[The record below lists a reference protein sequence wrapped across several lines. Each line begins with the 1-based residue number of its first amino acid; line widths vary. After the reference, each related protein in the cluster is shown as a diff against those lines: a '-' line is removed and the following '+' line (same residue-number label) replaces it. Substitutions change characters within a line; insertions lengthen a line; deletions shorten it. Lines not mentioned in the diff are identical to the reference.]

1 MKQQRP
7 YFVCKKCGPESW
19 IFCDRAAK
27 AETCHLCGGR
37 WPKYK
42 EQPSS
47 KPERVWRSQ
56 QAVQPKGFRQ
66 DGKIHKALGAGGHLG
81 KGKGKGKQSEPAE
94 HDSAHQALWESA
106 SSEQRAWLHQL
117 GFQCPSPS
125 EPSDLKTLINAHMDQ
140 LPETLR
146 QAIASLEPPE
156 PEPSATE
163 QVLSATKK
171 FKAST
176 NELRQLIQKSAGL
189 QVKIDR
195 AKATYADLLD
205 QMKAV
210 QTELADKQ
218 LEVTKL
224 QKELESKVQS
234 GAGLPILPG
243 KEAVLLALTQCGITL
258 SSEQQALLEGS
269 MDVEPAPLVAP
280 KPHNTEEEILASAPQ
295 PQGAQPP
302 ADWPDGPREGKHRSP
317 RQLPAVLA
325 RTMPSMWV
333 GQSQMN
339 LSAHAQ
345 WQNSCPFLKAPEE
358 AKLTIPLPSPCAP
371 AQDNVAHVTSN
382 LSPSRGEPDWLFRYA
397 GQLVTAL
404 CETCA
409 VHVAHT
415 VARFTMACQT
425 VQMQYEVQD
434 LDGLVHEMHDKCVYC
449 LANQALDHTGSE
461 SGSFADEGDDV
472 EQPFSAVECRLDPFA
487 GQECPAEASSMPRVV
502 GARADCSS
510 HRIGRSGQQRLTPA
524 EAAAAQMWKQV
535 HQSIHQGNEEK
546 LLDAIETLEKGG
558 HMHEGTFAWTAAELA
573 IQSRFDVPTHVAA
586 WAAEDVLANF
596 GTKPARSNLTF
607 VSANVT
613 RWRKDLAP
621 WIGQHRPSVCI
632 LQETHVH
639 PDQGD
644 LIATHMA
651 PFGYNVLSVPG
662 HPTGSGGTSGG
673 FAVCYRKHL
682 DVRTV
687 HQYVHQGT
695 GFQAV
700 AMRVRNFDCFFVN
713 VYLKA
718 GEGFQSSTNAL
729 ILSHLIPF
737 LRSVRGEFVA
747 VGDFNE
753 DFEILAGTSIAQEAK
768 GQWIS
773 AGESTC
779 AGGGNIDFGL
789 LSPCLAT
796 GASLNLDWITPFA
809 PHAALHWTLSLQH
822 LEVNLPQLCRFKSVP
837 VQPQPFHPL
846 QATTD
851 SAGQPGCQFQPAQD
865 PTMLGVRVVNHDLS
879 GFFANLSGAI
889 ELSVYGV
896 MQGRGSI
903 PKMSRSK
910 LLTPVMP
917 AASWGGSE
925 TSFWNRVVVWLEGC
939 VRKFHASSFA
949 LGAAKRIPEMW
960 HGNHSQQEAFVTDLV
975 ALLRDH
981 SEALVQP
988 LLQVAREQR
997 KYHAQAWAKQKSSSY
1012 ICWLKHSSQKGMRPL
1027 FRSVKAEEAIHIRPF
1042 TDAPVQER
1050 IYLRWRQWFDLWTQP
1065 TGVDPELLCELRRR
1079 AVEQAGSLDPIPLD
1093 KAVAYFKKV
1102 PTKAPGLDGWTCEVL
1117 HNLQPNAVQAIL
1129 DFFRHCELEASWPD
1143 QFVFSLI
1150 ALLPKSEKRERPI
1163 ALMHILYRSW
1173 VRLRWKLVAD
1183 WQQAYSRQASWDKAV
1198 PGSQVLDVALSRLV
1212 LGESV
1217 RHQKHHLITLFLDLE
1232 TFYDRCRFDDII
1244 RSGFQLG
1251 YPPLV
1256 LHQAVLT
1263 YLGPR
1268 FVQSEGSLCPPILPS
1283 RGVLAGCPAAPSVT
1297 KLVIH
1302 PIAERLMVKRSVS
1315 NLDIW
1320 LDDLS
1325 LDSIS
1330 KSASQVAS
1338 DSLVLFRGLRRDFE
1352 ARGAKLSVDKSAF
1365 VASSPAAAKALQSLL
1380 EPTDPKVKTVARD
1393 LGVSSG
1399 GARRRVLGVAEQRR
1413 RKAIGRPLAATQA
1426 YLLELGVSAPQATEW
1441 QFGTRVL
1448 RVDWTCLDA
1457 VRQEATA
1464 CVPALSAVG
1473 SVTDGLWSQSTV
1485 LSSRNLV
1492 FATDASGGP
1501 GAKDPRS
1508 ICVSWAIAAYQIEE
1522 GVPQRVASV
1531 TCFPESPLSVAQA
1544 EQQAVREL
1552 FARVEGAFDATIDC
1566 KSITS
1571 ILKKATPPMEGPVDW
1586 GNVWQERDRAD
1597 LHWVPSHKTKDYFA
1611 ERNIPE
1617 WLIQHSTAALCV
1629 KLTSCAKTFAFILL
1643 AK

>member
-1 MKQQRP
+1 
-7 YFVCKKCGPESW
+7 
-19 IFCDRAAK
+19 
-27 AETCHLCGGR
+27 
-37 WPKYK
+37 
-42 EQPSS
+42 
-47 KPERVWRSQ
+47 
-56 QAVQPKGFRQ
+56 
-66 DGKIHKALGAGGHLG
+66 
-81 KGKGKGKQSEPAE
+81 
-94 HDSAHQALWESA
+94 
-106 SSEQRAWLHQL
+106 
-117 GFQCPSPS
+117 
-125 EPSDLKTLINAHMDQ
+125 
-140 LPETLR
+140 
-146 QAIASLEPPE
+146 
-156 PEPSATE
+156 
-163 QVLSATKK
+163 
-171 FKAST
+171 
-176 NELRQLIQKSAGL
+176 
-189 QVKIDR
+189 
-195 AKATYADLLD
+195 
-205 QMKAV
+205 
-210 QTELADKQ
+210 
-218 LEVTKL
+218 
-224 QKELESKVQS
+224 
-234 GAGLPILPG
+234 
-243 KEAVLLALTQCGITL
+243 
-258 SSEQQALLEGS
+258 
-269 MDVEPAPLVAP
+269 
-280 KPHNTEEEILASAPQ
+280 
-295 PQGAQPP
+295 
-302 ADWPDGPREGKHRSP
+302 
-317 RQLPAVLA
+317 
-325 RTMPSMWV
+325 
-333 GQSQMN
+333 
-339 LSAHAQ
+339 
-345 WQNSCPFLKAPEE
+345 
-358 AKLTIPLPSPCAP
+358 
-371 AQDNVAHVTSN
+371 
-382 LSPSRGEPDWLFRYA
+382 
-397 GQLVTAL
+397 
-404 CETCA
+404 
-409 VHVAHT
+409 
-415 VARFTMACQT
+415 MACQT

-461 SGSFADEGDDV
+461 SGDVGLFRMRQQRAPKSWHLSGPRFFPGSFADEGDDVPSTNSCLQGFRIGDESGGPNPNFRQGGRSAHFPPDALVQRAATGGPQVSPPRPGCHSVQSLRASEPLLSTVGCLEVPLSYKV
-472 EQPFSAVECRLDPFA
+472 EQPFSAVECRLDPFVAFSTPTVDPAPGACENSYKAGSTVVSAIPSAGEFSGLIDPGCLEA

-1413 RKAIGRPLAATQA
+1413 RKAIGRAKKLDRLKITNSAHRIRIVRASVCSAGLWGHPAVGVSPKRRKYYRTLCAKHVGRQKLGSLDITFWLMRHKCEDPHLTLLRQHIRAVARVFRRWQTSDPDKFASTWSSLWTRLAEVAHPWKRVAGPLAATQA

-1457 VRQEATA
+1457 VRQ
-1464 CVPALSAVG
+1464 
-1473 SVTDGLWSQSTV
+1473 
-1485 LSSRNLV
+1485 
-1492 FATDASGGP
+1492 
-1501 GAKDPRS
+1501 
-1508 ICVSWAIAAYQIEE
+1508 
-1522 GVPQRVASV
+1522 
-1531 TCFPESPLSVAQA
+1531 
-1544 EQQAVREL
+1544 
-1552 FARVEGAFDATIDC
+1552 
-1566 KSITS
+1566 
-1571 ILKKATPPMEGPVDW
+1571 
-1586 GNVWQERDRAD
+1586 VWQWLCPIWEQSCMDRIVALD
-1597 LHWVPSHKTKDYFA
+1597 GCQCLKNGIDTTVP
-1611 ERNIPE
+1611 RR
-1617 WLIQHSTAALCV
+1617 
-1629 KLTSCAKTFAFILL
+1629 LL
-1643 AK
+1643 K